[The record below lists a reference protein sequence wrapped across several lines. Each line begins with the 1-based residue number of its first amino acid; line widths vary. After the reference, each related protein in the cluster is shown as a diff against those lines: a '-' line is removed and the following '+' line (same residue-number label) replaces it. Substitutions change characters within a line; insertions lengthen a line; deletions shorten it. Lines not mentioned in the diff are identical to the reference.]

1 MTTGNK
7 LIIGC
12 LAALGALQ
20 FVHILRSE
28 NPAAPMYK
36 YKFVTGVI
44 MIVVAIAGYNWA
56 KRNPPQR

>member
-7 LIIGC
+7 MVIGC
-12 LAALGALQ
+12 LAALGVLQ

-28 NPAAPMYK
+28 NPTAPMYK